1 MESNKKVSSVNENN
15 LLEEYQKFMFN
26 ELKKREEIDECSKI
40 IEENINTLKNE
51 ELRKV
56 EEYSSKLRKQND
68 EKMALLE
75 NIIKNNNPDA
85 IKNFME
91 DFKIKD

>member
-1 MESNKKVSSVNENN
+1 MESNKKVSSVNENK
-15 LLEEYQKFMFN
+15 LLEEYQKFIFN
-26 ELKKREEIDECSKI
+26 ELKKREEIDKCSKI

>member
-1 MESNKKVSSVNENN
+1 MESNKKVSSVNENK

>member
-1 MESNKKVSSVNENN
+1 MESNKKVSSGNENK

>member
-1 MESNKKVSSVNENN
+1 MESNKKVSSVNENK

-26 ELKKREEIDECSKI
+26 ELKKREEIDKCSKI

>member
-1 MESNKKVSSVNENN
+1 M
-15 LLEEYQKFMFN
+15 
-26 ELKKREEIDECSKI
+26 
-40 IEENINTLKNE
+40 
-51 ELRKV
+51 RKV

>member
-85 IKNFME
+85 IKNFIE

>member
-1 MESNKKVSSVNENN
+1 
-15 LLEEYQKFMFN
+15 MFN